1 MDFEQANHNLD
12 LVQGFPG
19 ISNNTVWVTADSV
32 PPKVEVVTRYPLS
45 EALELCALVDCIRG
59 NSSIS
64 FGLIVPEDSF
74 MKPQMLSLGDGEHLR
89 GELCAWNSSS
99 KRIYRKPFDSSIAC
113 GKAKEIVFY
122 TSLIREESVLSVF
135 RDLKKEAVHLTINGF
150 ELKVSIG
157 GCWPN
162 FCYGYLRLSA
172 NGGGSKIRYFIFPE
186 GEASDPKLE
195 SESEG
200 EDSHPE
206 LELNSENESNSEL
219 ESESELGDAEPG
231 TDLRLEA
238 GYEPQHE
245 KAKLEAGCQPEQE
258 SQSELSHY
266 AMDKRPHGICL
277 LINNATNLPHVEE
290 QVIDFFSLLA
300 FEVQVRR
307 GLYKYQVYK
316 VAHEFA
322 RMNHNQF
329 NLFVCV
335 LMSVCEQDQEFCD
348 VDGKKVAIED
358 LMSEYKPS
366 VHSSLTN
373 KPKLFFVMK
382 FTTQRSKLRK
392 IRSIPIDGSTTKDET
407 PYSPCDAFEET
418 CPKEADFLLYSVTS
432 IVDEEMQDPQSSFI
446 QVFANVTK
454 QYGHLNYHLLEL
466 LVKVNEQLKNIGD
479 GRTDGLLPFRVPYLT
494 RTLRRRLSL
503 EFARPLYA
511 PLPACNTEPQ
521 RGNDEI
527 HNGLKAWNS
536 YRYSQEAAA
545 T

>member
-1 MDFEQANHNLD
+1 EEPETTTGPDAERE
-12 LVQGFPG
+12 PG
-19 ISNNTVWVTADSV
+19 
-32 PPKVEVVTRYPLS
+32 S
-45 EALELCALVDCIRG
+45 E
-59 NSSIS
+59 
-64 FGLIVPEDSF
+64 
-74 MKPQMLSLGDGEHLR
+74 
-89 GELCAWNSSS
+89 
-99 KRIYRKPFDSSIAC
+99 
-113 GKAKEIVFY
+113 
-122 TSLIREESVLSVF
+122 
-135 RDLKKEAVHLTINGF
+135 
-150 ELKVSIG
+150 
-157 GCWPN
+157 
-162 FCYGYLRLSA
+162 
-172 NGGGSKIRYFIFPE
+172 PE
-186 GEASDPKLE
+186 GEASDPELE

-206 LELNSENESNSEL
+206 RELNSENESNSEL

-231 TDLRLEA
+231 TDLKLEA
-238 GYEPQHE
+238 GYEPQYE
-245 KAKLEAGCQPEQE
+245 KPKLEAGCQPQQE

-266 AMDKRPHGICL
+266 AMDKRPRGICL

-290 QVIDFFSLLA
+290 QVLDFFSLLA

-307 GLYKYQVYK
+307 GLHKYQVYK
-316 VAHEFA
+316 VAHQFA

-392 IRSIPIDGSTTKDET
+392 IRSIPIDGSITKDET

-446 QVFANVTK
+446 QLYRYLHYINILLFVLSFFSLTLPSREKVFANVTK

-494 RTLRRRLSL
+494 HTLRQ
-503 EFARPLYA
+503 FDRPLYA

-521 RGNDEI
+521 HGSDEI
-527 HNGLKAWNS
+527 HNGLKVEQSKYNMSRSPRGICLILNNIEFLGEGKRWGAEFDEEELRTLFTELS
-536 YRYSQEAAA
+536 FDVEVARDLRYDQMRNLTAQVAKRNHKNHDAFVLIVMSHGGDNDVIYGVDNRAVRVEDLISELTQSNCPDLRDKPKIILMTA
-545 T
+545 